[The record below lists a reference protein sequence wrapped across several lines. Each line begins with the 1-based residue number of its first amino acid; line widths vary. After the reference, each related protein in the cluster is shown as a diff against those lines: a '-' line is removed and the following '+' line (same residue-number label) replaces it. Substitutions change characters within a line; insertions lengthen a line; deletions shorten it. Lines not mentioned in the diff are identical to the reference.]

1 MDSTSQIHFKQCGH
15 AVQVSVW
22 LSTRRVP
29 LRVSYFDPPVG
40 HVIMNCRYDTVYLL
54 RDMEVFPFLHP
65 HCTELEVRE
74 MEAMHKLA
82 RQSIQAK
89 VGGFGGVISRSSRI
103 G

>member
-1 MDSTSQIHFKQCGH
+1 MTHD
-15 AVQVSVW
+15 
-22 LSTRRVP
+22 
-29 LRVSYFDPPVG
+29 PVG

-89 VGGFGGVISRSSRI
+89 VGGVGGVFFWEFQNRIKSVCHYIPKTSEIISWF
-103 G
+103 